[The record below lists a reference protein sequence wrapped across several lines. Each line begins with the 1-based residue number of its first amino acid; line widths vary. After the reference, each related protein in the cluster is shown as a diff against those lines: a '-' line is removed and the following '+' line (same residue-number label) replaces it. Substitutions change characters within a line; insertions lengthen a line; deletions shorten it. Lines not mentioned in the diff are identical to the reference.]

1 MHSSRFRVLFVIFLA
16 LSLPF
21 SIVWGMANSESGDV
35 DRRGGDSDSE
45 DSDSE
50 DSDSGDSDRWDSDRG
65 DSDSED
71 SDSGDSDSGADSED
85 SDSEDSDSDSDASS
99 TISVDCAA
107 GDSIQAALEDPAQE
121 LTIEIRGICRENVV
135 IRRGNVVLRGRD
147 PSVDGIERSG
157 ELPLPNPVDVLSTF
171 QVTLENLK
179 LTGGTFGLGVD
190 YSFAVDVVNCRLEG
204 NSFGGLIVVNSNF
217 DLIETTVTGNGRRGA
232 IVNGGS
238 FRCIDCSITDNSSA
252 GSGTGILARQ
262 AAQVTLVDTV
272 ISGDFRGLDVRA
284 GSEAFVLEASS
295 ISSSPDGT
303 GRGFAVDARGAEVN
317 LFETVLSGPLRA
329 RSSQVDLT
337 GVTQTIPGAFSQ
349 GNVILMGSNLRLTQN
364 TTLAG
369 TLEAHEFSNAVV
381 RGTASVQGDL
391 TCASGAD
398 AWCENPAVNV
408 GGASN
413 CGQCSSALVTPE

>member
-1 MHSSRFRVLFVIFLA
+1 MHSARFRFLLVIFL
-16 LSLPF
+16 LFSLP
-21 SIVWGMANSESGDV
+21 SSGVWGVSDSASVV
-35 DRRGGDSDSE
+35 DRRGSDSDSE

-50 DSDSGDSDRWDSDRG
+50 DSDS
-65 DSDSED
+65 ED
-71 SDSGDSDSGADSED
+71 SDSED
-85 SDSEDSDSDSDASS
+85 SDSEDSDSASS

-135 IRRGNVVLRGRD
+135 VRRDNVVLRGHD
-147 PSVDGIERSG
+147 PSADGIEAAG

-179 LTGGTFGLGVD
+179 LIGGTFGLGVD

-204 NSFGGLIVVNSNF
+204 NSFGGLISVNSNL
-217 DLIETTVTGNGRRGA
+217 DLFGTTVSGNGRRGA

-238 FRCIDCSITDNSSA
+238 FRCFDCSITDNSSA
-252 GSGTGILARQ
+252 GVGTGILARQ

-295 ISSSPDGT
+295 ISSTPDGT
-303 GRGFAVDARGAEVN
+303 GRGFAVDARGADVN
-317 LFETVLSGPLRA
+317 LIGTVLSGPLRA
-329 RSSQVDLT
+329 RSSKVDLSD
-337 GVTQTIPGAFSQ
+337 VTQTIPAAFSQ
-349 GNVILMGSNLRLTQN
+349 GNVVTVGSNLRLTQD

-369 TLEAHEFSNAVV
+369 TLEAHEFSNTVV
-381 RGTASVQGDL
+381 RGTASIQGDL
-391 TCASGAD
+391 SCASGAD

-408 GGASN
+408 AGASS
-413 CGQCSSALVTPE
+413 CGQCVSALAGPE